1 VAGFLVSQG
10 DDMRIWLIYLQ
21 NRWRGI
27 AAGGVAIL
35 ALVAL
40 ALLGWGGPALGMRL
54 LGNADAPRVVTNN
67 ASGTVLPRSG
77 DPNSSP
83 EALTDAN
90 ASVLDIPAPASAG
103 PQTVAEAQAAWSP
116 DMLQQREASLLTA
129 INCAR
134 QARQLPALT
143 LDAQLNKTA
152 GAAWL
157 RLMHEPAFSLMQLP
171 GTYTLR
177 SVLPVEAHAPDAT
190 SAAEQDRSTT
200 GAAAACAADGFDA
213 TTLPLTGGARRIG
226 IAVFPPQASWDMA
239 SAVILVQ

>member
-1 VAGFLVSQG
+1 
-10 DDMRIWLIYLQ
+10 MRIWLIYLQ

-54 LGNADAPRVVTNN
+54 LGNADAPRVVTNG

-77 DPNSSP
+77 DPNASP
-83 EALTDAN
+83 EALADAN
-90 ASVLDIPAPASAG
+90 ASVLDTPAPASVG

-116 DMLQQREASLLTA
+116 DMLQQREASLLAA

-134 QARQLPALT
+134 QAQQLPALT

-157 RLMHEPAFSLMQLP
+157 RLVHEPSFSLMHLP
-171 GTYTLR
+171 GTYTVR
-177 SVLPVEAHAPDAT
+177 SVLPLNANASHVAGTTQQDQSSGMAAT
-190 SAAEQDRSTT
+190 P
-200 GAAAACAADGFDA
+200 CVADGLDA
-213 TTLPLTGGARRIG
+213 TTLPLTSRAAHIG
-226 IAVFPPQASWDMA
+226 IAVFPPQAAWDMA

>member
-1 VAGFLVSQG
+1 
-10 DDMRIWLIYLQ
+10 MRIWLIYLQ

-77 DPNSSP
+77 DPNASP

-90 ASVLDIPAPASAG
+90 ASVLDMPAQPDSG
-103 PQTVAEAQAAWSP
+103 PQTVAAAQAAWSTAL
-116 DMLQQREASLLTA
+116 LQQHQASLLTA

-134 QARQLPALT
+134 HAQHLPNLMLDPQLS
-143 LDAQLNKTA
+143 QTA

-157 RLMHEPAFSLMQLP
+157 RLVHEPSFSLMQLP
-171 GTYTLR
+171 GTYSLR
-177 SVLPVEAHAPDAT
+177 SVMPLNANAPHIAGGT
-190 SAAEQDRSTT
+190 QQDQSS
-200 GAAAACAADGFDA
+200 GAAATPCAADGFDA
-213 TTLPLTGGARRIG
+213 TTLPLTGRAAHIG
-226 IAVFPPQASWDMA
+226 IAVFPPQAAWDMA